1 METLLLSI
9 IYIYNIYT
17 YYTDKP
23 LFTGSLPVST

>member
-9 IYIYNIYT
+9 IYIYTHYN
-17 YYTDKP
+17 DKP